1 MRMGIDHD
9 ERKFHISGKH
19 RRDGGA
25 RHAQPRE
32 EKLAEDQQVVKR
44 HVDRDG
50 DDAGRHRNA
59 RFARFAQRS
68 GVALGDHEGGQTDY
82 HDAQVFKRIIQRVL
96 AAHRIGCIRKVQR
109 DQVLAEQQ
117 EQKDSDDCHHRA
129 HDYLVAEAGAHAF
142 IIARAVEL
150 R

>member
-1 MRMGIDHD
+1 MRSTSIAT
-9 ERKFHISGKH
+9 S
-19 RRDGGA
+19 
-25 RHAQPRE
+25 AQRVSV
-32 EKLAEDQQVVKR
+32 L
-44 HVDRDG
+44 
-50 DDAGRHRNA
+50 
-59 RFARFAQRS
+59 RFARS
-68 GVALGDHEGGQTDY
+68 GSGQTDY
-82 HDAQVFKRIIQRVL
+82 HDAQVFKCVIQRVL